1 MAKYKSH
8 KAALI
13 GTIKELESK
22 GFYHEK
28 ISNDVVVYLN
38 PDGMT
43 PDECAEYIIN
53 VIESVL
59 DENDKLVDSIKD
71 KEGDAYYK
79 GYSQA
84 LKDKREQDVKKTI
97 KVPSYSALHSANP
110 EKDSLLQKIK
120 KMLF

>member
-22 GFYHEK
+22 GFYHES
-28 ISNDVVVYLN
+28 INVD
-38 PDGMT
+38 DMT
-43 PDECAEYIIN
+43 PDECAEYINN
-53 VIESVL
+53 VIESIL
-59 DENDKLVDSIKD
+59 DANDKLVDSIKD

-84 LKDKREQDVKKTI
+84 LKDKREQDAKKTI
-97 KVPSYSALHSANP
+97 KVPSYTTLHPINP

>member
-22 GFYHEK
+22 GFYHES
-28 ISNDVVVYLN
+28 INAD
-38 PDGMT
+38 DMT

-53 VIESVL
+53 TIESIL
-59 DENDKLVDSIKD
+59 DANDKLVDSIKD
-71 KEGDAYYK
+71 KENDAYYK

-84 LKDKREQDVKKTI
+84 LKDKREQDAKKTI
-97 KVPSYSALHSANP
+97 KVPSYSALHSASP

>member
-22 GFYHEK
+22 GFYH
-28 ISNDVVVYLN
+28 LN
-38 PDGMT
+38 HNAESINVDDMT
-43 PDECAEYIIN
+43 PDECSEYINN
-53 VIESVL
+53 VIESIL
-59 DENDKLVDSIKD
+59 DANDKLVDSIKD

-84 LKDKREQDVKKTI
+84 LKDKREQDAKKTI
-97 KVPSYSALHSANP
+97 KVPSYSALHSASP

>member
-22 GFYHEK
+22 GFYHES
-28 ISNDVVVYLN
+28 INVD
-38 PDGMT
+38 DMT
-43 PDECAEYIIN
+43 PDECAEYITN
-53 VIESVL
+53 VIESIL
-59 DENDKLVDSIKD
+59 DANDKLVDSIKD

-84 LKDKREQDVKKTI
+84 LKDKREQDAKKTI

-110 EKDSLLQKIK
+110 EKDGLLQKIK

>member
-22 GFYHEK
+22 GFYHES
-28 ISNDVVVYLN
+28 INVD
-38 PDGMT
+38 DMT
-43 PDECAEYIIN
+43 PDECAEYINN
-53 VIESVL
+53 VIESIL
-59 DENDKLVDSIKD
+59 DANDKLVDSTKD

-84 LKDKREQDVKKTI
+84 LKDKREQDAKKTLQ
-97 KVPSYSALHSANP
+97 VASYSINP
-110 EKDSLLQKIK
+110 KKDSLLKQIK
-120 KMLF
+120 DCIFSRRIKA